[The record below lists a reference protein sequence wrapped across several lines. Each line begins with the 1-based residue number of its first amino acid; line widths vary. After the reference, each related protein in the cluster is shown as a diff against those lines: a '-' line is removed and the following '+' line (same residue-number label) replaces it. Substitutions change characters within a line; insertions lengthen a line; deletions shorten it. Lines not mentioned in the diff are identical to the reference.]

1 MVNSKKKPSYKLI
14 STYKTELMGV
24 ASISVL
30 IGHAGTAIIA
40 DTGVVSLI
48 PKIATLIC
56 TLMYMFFFLSG
67 FGCYYSLN
75 KSNNTRRFY
84 ANRIKKVLLPYLE
97 ISLIAY
103 AIKYFVLEFSVSK
116 FIEAMFFISFWM
128 KNEGAWYIAVVLILY
143 AIYPLLYNIQ
153 KSPKGKLNIIAML
166 LIILSITLAL
176 GYIKEPWKYNVN
188 YSYIGHFGGPLLGA
202 FCFIVGSLVA
212 EESLN
217 LNEYSYLLV
226 MVMAMIWPLSK
237 LNPTIRYSSSISLIA
252 SVFLGMSGVFIFPL
266 GFQRMPQKVKEKS
279 LSFLRIMGG
288 WTLELYLTNIY
299 VNDLL
304 SQLNFSFPNDQYRIK
319 YSIFFTSLGVLL
331 TIILIIWKAKIQ
343 LT

>member
-1 MVNSKKKPSYKLI
+1 MVKSKKKPSYKLI

-75 KSNNTRRFY
+75 KSNNTRKFY

-103 AIKYFVLEFSVSK
+103 AIKYFVLEFSVYK
-116 FIEAMFFISFWM
+116 FIEAMFFISFWV

-143 AIYPLLYNIQ
+143 VIYPLLYNIQ
-153 KSPKGKLNIIAML
+153 KSPKGKLNMIALL
-166 LIILSITLAL
+166 LIILSITLVL

-212 EESLN
+212 EKSLN
-217 LNEYSYLLV
+217 LNKYSYLLI
-226 MVMAMIWPLSK
+226 MIMAMIW
-237 LNPTIRYSSSISLIA
+237 R
-252 SVFLGMSGVFIFPL
+252 
-266 GFQRMPQKVKEKS
+266 
-279 LSFLRIMGG
+279 
-288 WTLELYLTNIY
+288 
-299 VNDLL
+299 
-304 SQLNFSFPNDQYRIK
+304 
-319 YSIFFTSLGVLL
+319 
-331 TIILIIWKAKIQ
+331 
-343 LT
+343 